1 MRVVMLLAAGVLAG
15 CTLVDQRTFE
25 SHRSAPAPAA
35 LVARA
40 ASRPLAISDG
50 APGWPARLAASAH
63 DAELRAPTLRFDLVA
78 PVPFAGTAAARA
90 AFRARQEQ
98 NLEQAAIA
106 LEAAGI
112 DAGRIRLGLR
122 GDPGSPAARIE
133 LYAR

>member
-1 MRVVMLLAAGVLAG
+1 MRVAMLLAAGLLAG

-25 SHRSAPAPAA
+25 THRSAPAAAA

-40 ASRPLAISDG
+40 ASHPLAISDG

-63 DAELRAPTLRFDLVA
+63 DAELRAPTSRFDLVA
-78 PVPFAGTAAARA
+78 PVPLAGAEATRA
-90 AFRARQEQ
+90 AFRVRQEQ
-98 NLEQAAIA
+98 NLEQAATA

-112 DAGRIRLGLR
+112 DAARIRLGLR
-122 GDPGSPAARIE
+122 GDPGSPAPRVE